1 MADCTKCK
9 YAIWSFWVANGESCF
24 FVEGCMM
31 RGKNPET
38 CEESVDGKESTDD

>member
-9 YAIWSFWVANGESCF
+9 YAIWSFWVANGESCS

-31 RGKNPET
+31 RGKNPEI
-38 CEESVDGKESTDD
+38 CEESVDEGESTND